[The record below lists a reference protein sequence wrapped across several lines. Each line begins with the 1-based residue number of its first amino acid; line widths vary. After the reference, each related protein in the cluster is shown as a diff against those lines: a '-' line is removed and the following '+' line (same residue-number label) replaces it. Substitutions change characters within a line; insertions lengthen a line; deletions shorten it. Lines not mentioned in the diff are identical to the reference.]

1 MDNADRL
8 ERIAAALVRRKVNFV
23 VIGGW
28 AVEAQG
34 FSLGYKTNDIDFTP
48 DLGADNL
55 ERLSAAL
62 HDLGAE
68 IRVGD
73 QSLPFDHNGES
84 LGKARVWN
92 LTCDNGDFDLTFEPS
107 GLDGY
112 RELLLSS
119 HLVSIDV
126 DGEPITVQC
135 ADLAD
140 IIHSKRTADRAKDN
154 QVLPLLEAQLDERN
168 LAEDAGLSPET
179 STAEDTGIDLGL

>member
-1 MDNADRL
+1 MDSADRL
-8 ERIAAALVRRKVNFV
+8 ERIAAALVRRRVNFV

-92 LTCDNGDFDLTFEPS
+92 LTCDNGDFRPNNLNMHPS
-107 GLDGY
+107 KTQPSLV
-112 RELLLSS
+112 SS
-119 HLVSIDV
+119 H
-126 DGEPITVQC
+126 
-135 ADLAD
+135 
-140 IIHSKRTADRAKDN
+140 
-154 QVLPLLEAQLDERN
+154 PL
-168 LAEDAGLSPET
+168 GMFF
-179 STAEDTGIDLGL
+179 